1 LEIGRRRQVSA
12 AFIGEV
18 NRTLLAIILAEDF
31 QEASCHNTR
40 ESVNWFYPA
49 KIGGRMRFRMKMCV
63 SMLAIAA
70 LFGLAGI
77 PARAQ
82 DKQHVVSLSELNK
95 DTARPAQTR
104 QANEE
109 AVRTLLSSDQ
119 AQKTLKS
126 ANLDYLKVDKAVGQ
140 LSDEDLAKLAERSRR
155 AQSDFAAGRIS
166 DRDLLWI
173 IVIAI
178 GIIVLAIVLR

>member
-1 LEIGRRRQVSA
+1 M
-12 AFIGEV
+12 
-18 NRTLLAIILAEDF
+18 
-31 QEASCHNTR
+31 H
-40 ESVNWFYPA
+40 
-49 KIGGRMRFRMKMCV
+49 FRVKMCV

-70 LFGLAGI
+70 LLGLAGI

-82 DKQHVVSLSELNK
+82 DKQHVVSLSDLNK
-95 DTARPAQTR
+95 DAARPTQTR

-109 AVRTLLSSDQ
+109 TVRTLLSSDP
-119 AQKTLKS
+119 AQKALKS
-126 ANLDYLKVDKAVGQ
+126 ANLDYQKVDKAVGQ

-173 IVIAI
+173 ILIAI
-178 GIIVLAIVLR
+178 GIIVLVVALR